1 MNDAIIN
8 PLALLGLGLLLGFKH
23 ALDAD
28 HIVAVSTIVSRTKSL
43 KKSSIFGALWGAGHT
58 TTLFLSGL
66 LILILKISIPTKI
79 ALFFEGFIG
88 VVLVFMGLDVL
99 KNLRQQDSHEHIHSH
114 NSINHIH
121 KHDQFGLHH
130 HHKRSFIIGMIHGL
144 AGSATLM
151 LLVLATVKSTIQ
163 GLLFILIFGIGSTV
177 GMFLTSAVI
186 GLPFVLTTKFKKINK
201 IVKLLA
207 GIISILLG
215 ITIVLEILTLI

>member
-1 MNDAIIN
+1 
-8 PLALLGLGLLLGFKH
+8 
-23 ALDAD
+23 
-28 HIVAVSTIVSRTKSL
+28 
-43 KKSSIFGALWGAGHT
+43 
-58 TTLFLSGL
+58 
-66 LILILKISIPTKI
+66 
-79 ALFFEGFIG
+79 
-88 VVLVFMGLDVL
+88 MGLDVL